1 MSFIQYIKDTKVE
14 LKHVAWPT
22 QTQTI
27 IYTVLVIAISLLVAL
42 YIGFFDFFFTRGLE
56 EVIGGS
62 SGSVPLETTHE
73 PSLPEGIDFSVVPE
87 MEGGDTSNVQVMT
100 NDSELTENLPEE
112 N

>member
-1 MSFIQYIKDTKVE
+1 MSLNQYIKDTRVE

-27 IYTVLVIAISLLVAL
+27 VYTALVIGISLVVAL

-56 EVIGGS
+56 EVIGKSGGS
-62 SGSVPLETTHE
+62 SFEAT
-73 PSLPEGIDFSVVPE
+73 PSPALPSGLDFSVVPGV
-87 MEGGDTSNVQVMT
+87 EGTDTNGMQVIT
-100 NDSELTENLPEE
+100 NSPAPAEQTPEV